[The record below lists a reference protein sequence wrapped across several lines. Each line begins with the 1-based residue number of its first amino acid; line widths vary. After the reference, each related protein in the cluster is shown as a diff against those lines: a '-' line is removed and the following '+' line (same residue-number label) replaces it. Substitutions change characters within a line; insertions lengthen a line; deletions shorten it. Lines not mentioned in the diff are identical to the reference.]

1 VSPTAP
7 PASRF
12 VGQAVAVTG
21 GSRGIGRAIAL
32 AFAREGAD
40 LVLNYAGNHAAA
52 AAVAAEIEGLGRRS
66 ILVPGSV
73 ADPDVGTAIV
83 AAAIAHFERLDI
95 LVNNAGITRDGN
107 LMMLRDEAWREVV
120 DINLSGTYYC
130 CRAAIHAMRQRG
142 CGVIVNMTSTAGIK
156 GRAGQA
162 TYAATKGAVIA
173 LTKTLA
179 QELGPFGIRVN
190 AIAPGFVETDM
201 VAGLLA
207 RPDIRQPFL
216 DGTPLGRFGTPED
229 IASAALFLGSAAS
242 SFVSGHVL
250 LVNGGLFM

>member
-1 VSPTAP
+1 MSATLT
-7 PASRF
+7 PARRF
-12 VGQAVAVTG
+12 ADHGVAVTG

-52 AAVAAEIEGLGRRS
+52 AAVAAEIDGLGRRCV
-66 ILVPGSV
+66 LVPGSV
-73 ADPDVGTAIV
+73 ADPEVGSAIV
-83 AAAIAHFERLDI
+83 AAAMEHFDRLDI

-107 LMMLRDEAWREVV
+107 LMMLRDEAWRQVV
-120 DINLSGTYYC
+120 DVNLNGTYYC
-130 CRAAIHAMRQRG
+130 CRAAIQAMRQRR

-156 GRAGQA
+156 GRAGQT

-207 RPDIRQPFL
+207 RPDIRQAFL
-216 DGTPLGRFGTPED
+216 EGTPLGRFGTPVD
-229 IASAALFLGSAAS
+229 IASAALFLASAES